1 MLIQCLSSTLNILKV
16 HINVLIKKIG
26 NIRPFVIFDVFGTQK
41 TRESGNFG
49 KS

>member
-1 MLIQCLSSTLNILKV
+1 MLIQCLSNSLNILKV
-16 HINVLIKKIG
+16 HINVLMKKIG

-41 TRESGNFG
+41 TRESSHFG